1 MIVKP
6 SISFLNDDS
15 DAQLIADVGS
25 IITGLTGN
33 TSYTTP
39 APTLAAVTT
48 ALNAFTTALADIDS
62 AGGGVTLT
70 ATKNDKRA
78 DLVALLRELAS
89 YVQVACKGDLTVL
102 LSSGFPIQ
110 KPQRNPIG
118 TLPTPSN
125 LTVTLGMQ
133 TGELDAA
140 VAPVFGA
147 SIYNWR
153 ISTAAAPSVVLQSAQ
168 TTAASNSFTGLT
180 PGVVYNVEANAVGAA
195 GPSDWSAPVPQM
207 AV

>member
-15 DAQLIADVGS
+15 DADLIVDVNGV
-25 IITGLTGN
+25 ITGLTGN
-33 TSYTTP
+33 ASYATP
-39 APTLAAVTT
+39 VPGIPVIQG
-48 ALNAFTTALADIDS
+48 ALDAFTGAIADS
-62 AGGGVTLT
+62 EAAGGGVTLT
-70 ATKNDKRA
+70 AIKKDKRGI
-78 DLVALLRELAS
+78 LVGFMRELAS
-89 YVQVACKGDLTVL
+89 YVQVTCKGDLTVL

-118 TLPTPSN
+118 TLPAPSS
-125 LTVTLGMQ
+125 LTVALGMQ

-180 PGVVYNVEANAVGAA
+180 PGVVYNVEANVVGAA

>member
-15 DAQLIADVGS
+15 DADLIVDCNGV
-25 IITGLTGN
+25 ITGMTGN
-33 TSYTTP
+33 ANYLTP
-39 APTLAAVTT
+39 VPGIPIVQT
-48 ALNAFTTALADIDS
+48 ALDEFVAAEAAAIN
-62 AGGGVTLT
+62 GGVVLT
-70 ATKNDKRA
+70 AIKKDKRA
-78 DLVALLRELAS
+78 ILVGLMRELAS
-89 YVQVACKGDLTVL
+89 YVQVTCKGDLTVL

-118 TLPTPSN
+118 TLPAPAN
-125 LTVTLGMQ
+125 LTLTLGSH

-147 SIYNWR
+147 AVYNWR
-153 ISTAAAPSVVLQSAQ
+153 ISTAAAPSVVLQSSQ

>member
-25 IITGLTGN
+25 IIAGLTGN
-33 TSYTTP
+33 ASYTTP
-39 APTLAAVTT
+39 APALAAVTT

-70 ATKNDKRA
+70 ATKNDRRA
-78 DLVALLRELAS
+78 DLVALMRELAS
-89 YVQVACKGDLTVL
+89 YVQVTCKGDLTVL

-118 TLPTPSN
+118 VLPPPSN
-125 LTVTLGMQ
+125 LTVTLGSHS
-133 TGELDAA
+133 GELDAA
-140 VAPVFGA
+140 ASPVFGA
-147 SIYNWR
+147 AVYNWR
-153 ISTAAAPSVVLQSAQ
+153 ISTAANPSAVVQSAQ